1 MVQPEDREDGAAVDV
16 ILKGK
21 RQMKRKYGV
30 VDYLRK
36 HYPPPEGSGEVEFLE
51 GYDSIEGQKAPSIDD
66 LKEAGSEE
74 EFKARL
80 KEGQAFRLKEKAG
93 FHVISIDENRPPLV
107 QVIGDSDLI
116 AQMLAFAI
124 SEIIESSVENGVPRE
139 QAEGMFRI
147 ALELGIATSRN

>member
-1 MVQPEDREDGAAVDV
+1 M
-16 ILKGK
+16 
-21 RQMKRKYGV
+21 
-30 VDYLRK
+30 
-36 HYPPPEGSGEVEFLE
+36 SNNN
-51 GYDSIEGQKAPSIDD
+51 YDAFRTFIEGRFGFGGGQSMK
-66 LKEAGSEE
+66 
-74 EFKARL
+74 

-107 QVIGDSDLI
+107 QVVGDSVLI

-124 SEIIESSVENGVPRE
+124 SEIIESNVKNGVPRE

>member
-1 MVQPEDREDGAAVDV
+1 MTHLEPSLKAASAS
-16 ILKGK
+16 GGGG
-21 RQMKRKYGV
+21 QSMKK
-30 VDYLRK
+30 
-36 HYPPPEGSGEVEFLE
+36 
-51 GYDSIEGQKAPSIDD
+51 EGQKAPSIDD

-107 QVIGDSDLI
+107 QVVGDGDLI

-124 SEIIESSVENGVPRE
+124 SEIIESSVKME
-139 QAEGMFRI
+139 FR
-147 ALELGIATSRN
+147 ANRPKECSGSL

>member
-1 MVQPEDREDGAAVDV
+1 
-16 ILKGK
+16 
-21 RQMKRKYGV
+21 MKK
-30 VDYLRK
+30 
-36 HYPPPEGSGEVEFLE
+36 
-51 GYDSIEGQKAPSIDD
+51 EGQKAPSIDD

-107 QVIGDSDLI
+107 QVVGDSDLI

-124 SEIIESSVENGVPRE
+124 SEESSVKNGVPRE

>member
-1 MVQPEDREDGAAVDV
+1 
-16 ILKGK
+16 
-21 RQMKRKYGV
+21 MKK
-30 VDYLRK
+30 
-36 HYPPPEGSGEVEFLE
+36 
-51 GYDSIEGQKAPSIDD
+51 EGQKAPSIDD

-80 KEGQAFRLKEKAG
+80 KEGKAFRLKEKAG

-107 QVIGDSDLI
+107 QVVGDNVLI

-124 SEIIESSVENGVPRE
+124 SKIIENSVKNGVPRE

>member
-1 MVQPEDREDGAAVDV
+1 M
-16 ILKGK
+16 
-21 RQMKRKYGV
+21 
-30 VDYLRK
+30 
-36 HYPPPEGSGEVEFLE
+36 SNNN
-51 GYDSIEGQKAPSIDD
+51 YDAFRTFIEGRFGFGGGGGQSMKKEGPKAPSIDD

-80 KEGQAFRLKEKAG
+80 KEGKAFRLKEKAG

-107 QVIGDSDLI
+107 QVVGDNVLI

-124 SEIIESSVENGVPRE
+124 SEIIENSVKNGVPRE
-139 QAEGMFRI
+139 QAEGMFQI